1 MSAVSDERAALART
15 FRETGPDAPT
25 LCSGWAT
32 RDLLAHLVVRE
43 SRPDA
48 APGILVPFLSGYTE
62 RVQNSYA
69 HGDFTALVDRF
80 AGGPPLWSPFRL
92 VEGLANTA
100 EFFVH
105 HEDVRRAVEG
115 WEPRTLPTSLH
126 DALIVALKRVGKPTL
141 RSVPARVTLVDPTAG
156 ELVTAGAGPTVTVTG
171 DVGELLLFAFGRDA
185 VRLEFD
191 GADDVVDAVRGASRG
206 I

>member
-1 MSAVSDERAALART
+1 MSAVADERAALAET

-25 LCSGWAT
+25 LCSGWTT

-48 APGILVPFLSGYTE
+48 SPGILIPFLAGYTE

-69 HGDFTALVDRF
+69 RGDYDALVTRF
-80 AGGPPLWSPFRL
+80 AGGPPVWSPFRL

-105 HEDVRRAVEG
+105 HEDVRRAVAG
-115 WEPRTLPTSLH
+115 WEPRTLPTELRS
-126 DALIVALKRVGKPTL
+126 ALVTTLRRIGKPTL
-141 RSVPARVTLVDPTAG
+141 RSVPARVTLADPVEG
-156 ELVTAGAGPTVTVTG
+156 ELVTTGSGPAVTITG
-171 DVGELLLFAFGRDA
+171 DVGELLVFAFGRDA
-185 VRLEFD
+185 ARLDFD
-191 GADDVVDAVRGASRG
+191 GPTDAVDTVRGASRG